1 MAREDE
7 VETVLKNRIA
17 ILRQGG
23 DATLQGGLHLDA
35 TTALAKLM
43 DAEAADATNAARN
56 DWNTRMWLDSTTL
69 GTS

>member
-7 VETVLKNRIA
+7 VETVVKNRIA

-23 DATLQGGLHLDA
+23 DATLQGGLYLDA
-35 TTALAKLM
+35 TTALSKLIA
-43 DAEAADATNAARN
+43 AELADVTNEARA
-56 DWNTRMWLDSTTL
+56 DLNTRMWLDSTTL